1 MRNKAENE
9 GKYTFTQRSSVR
21 VLLTDSEAAGPLSPA
36 ASGQEK
42 LLECLKSS
50 LLNTGSS
57 ERHDALL
64 LGASIGGTSLVT

>member
-9 GKYTFTQRSSVR
+9 GKCTLTHRSSVR
-21 VLLTDSEAAGPLSPA
+21 GLLTDSEAAGPLSPA

-42 LLECLKSS
+42 LLEGLKSS
-50 LLNTGSS
+50 LLNTSSS

-64 LGASIGGTSLVT
+64 LGVSIGGTLLVT